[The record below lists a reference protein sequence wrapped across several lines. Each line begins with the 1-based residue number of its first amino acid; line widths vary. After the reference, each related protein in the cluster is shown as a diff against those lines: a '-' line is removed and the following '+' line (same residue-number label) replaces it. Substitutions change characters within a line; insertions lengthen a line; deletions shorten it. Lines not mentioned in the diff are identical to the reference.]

1 MIITDANQS
10 ISADAL
16 FPHLSQEA
24 QGIGLSSEG
33 ALVETCP
40 SAEPDWVTR
49 LIDSGLSLDS
59 VEEALMQGAMK
70 RAQNNVSEAAR
81 LLGMTRPA
89 LAYRLK
95 KLPTEDATGQR

>member
-1 MIITDANQS
+1 M
-10 ISADAL
+10 
-16 FPHLSQEA
+16 
-24 QGIGLSSEG
+24 
-33 ALVETCP
+33 ETCP

-49 LIDSGLSLDS
+49 LIDSGLSLDAL
-59 VEEALMQGAMK
+59 EEALMQGAMK

-95 KLPTEDATGQR
+95 KSPGEGAAGKP